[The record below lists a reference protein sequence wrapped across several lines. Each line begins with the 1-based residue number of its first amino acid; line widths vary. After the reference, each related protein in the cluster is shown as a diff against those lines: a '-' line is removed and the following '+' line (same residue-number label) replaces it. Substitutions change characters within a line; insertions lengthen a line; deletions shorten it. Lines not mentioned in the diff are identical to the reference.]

1 VLGRISPKPLSKKIP
16 FVICELQT
24 LEIPE
29 ARKGGRDAGGGDV
42 IWLGTFTSSPHFY
55 CIENTELGFLLHH
68 PCYISTLKV
77 TGERSCFND
86 GRAVVCDIL
95 GRL

>member
-1 VLGRISPKPLSKKIP
+1 MS
-16 FVICELQT
+16 
-24 LEIPE
+24 
-29 ARKGGRDAGGGDV
+29 GRDAAPEELM
-42 IWLGTFTSSPHFY
+42 WLRTFDSSPHVY
-55 CIENTELGFLLHH
+55 CIENAELSFLLHH